1 LENCPVVDA
10 LLEIDTR
17 RWRQRPLA
25 SETRREVPQVIRRL
39 RQARY
44 QVAIDFQGL
53 FKSALLARTSG
64 ADERIG
70 FDPPHPPAPGARFF
84 YTQTVA
90 PSPKSP
96 HIIAQNNALLQP
108 LGIMVD
114 HWDFPIAI
122 APEDQRYVEDQLRPW
137 SGDPFLIINPGGGWV
152 NKLWPAD
159 RYGALIRQV
168 YEKWG
173 L

>member
-1 LENCPVVDA
+1 E
-10 LLEIDTR
+10 
-17 RWRQRPLA
+17 
-25 SETRREVPQVIRRL
+25 
-39 RQARY
+39 
-44 QVAIDFQGL
+44 
-53 FKSALLARTSG
+53 
-64 ADERIG
+64 
-70 FDPPHPPAPGARFF
+70 PGARFF

-122 APEDQRYVEDQLRPW
+122 APEGQRYVEDQLRPW

-173 L
+173 LRSVITAAPNEMALVETIRHQAPGEAAIFFPTTIKQLAALAKKAKLFIGGDTGPLHIAA